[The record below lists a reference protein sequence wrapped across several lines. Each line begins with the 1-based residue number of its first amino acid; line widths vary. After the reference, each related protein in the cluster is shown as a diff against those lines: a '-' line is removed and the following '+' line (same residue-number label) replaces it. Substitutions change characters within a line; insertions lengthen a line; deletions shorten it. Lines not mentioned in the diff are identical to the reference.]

1 MAAVSN
7 VSVPEIVD
15 LRGLREK
22 DLAPL
27 LEEEGLTW
35 LSIFNWDSGAS
46 SDLVRRFV
54 KIQALHGF
62 ALMQGGRVIGY
73 SYYVCEDRKALIG
86 DLYLLREFASAENED
101 LLLGAVLQAL
111 LHTPYLLR
119 VEAQLLMMHGPFER
133 AMPFSDWLKVHPRNF
148 MMADLEDAAS
158 LPGSRAI
165 QTHLFEPWSDR
176 RQDEAARLI
185 AKAYEGHVDSSI
197 NDQYRSVS
205 GAKRF
210 LLNIVQYPGCGSF
223 FAPASF
229 VALNT
234 SGELVGISLA
244 SLVSESSGHV
254 TQICVSPEERGT
266 GTGYEMLRRSMAA
279 LASHGCRKTSLTVT
293 ASNQEAIQLY
303 QRMGFR
309 AMRRFAAYVWEGF

>member
-15 LRGLREK
+15 LRELRER
-22 DLAPL
+22 DLDPL

-35 LSIFNWDSGAS
+35 RSLFNWDSGAS

-54 KIQALHGF
+54 KIQALNGF

-86 DLYLLREFASAENED
+86 DLFLLREFASVENED

-111 LHTPYLLR
+111 LNTPHMAR

-133 AMPFSDWLKVHPRNF
+133 PMPFSRYLKVHPRNF
-148 MMADLEDAAS
+148 MMADLADTAS
-158 LPGSRAI
+158 LPGGRAI
-165 QTHLFEPWSDR
+165 HTHLFEPWTDR

-185 AKAYEGHVDSSI
+185 ATAYEGHVDSTI

-205 GAKRF
+205 GARRF

-223 FAPASF
+223 FAPASN
-229 VALNT
+229 VVLNA

-244 SLVSESSGHV
+244 SLVSEDSGHI
-254 TQICVSPEERGT
+254 TQICVSPEERGS
-266 GTGYEMLRRSMAA
+266 GAGYEMLRRSLAS
-279 LASHGCRKTSLTVT
+279 LASHGCNKTSLTVT
-293 ASNQEAIQLY
+293 ASNQEAIRLY

-309 AMRRFAAYVWEGF
+309 ATRRFAAYVWEGF

>member
-7 VSVPEIVD
+7 ISVPEIVD
-15 LRGLREK
+15 LRHLRER
-22 DLAPL
+22 DLDPL

-35 LSIFNWDSGAS
+35 RSIFNWDSGAS

-54 KIQALHGF
+54 KIQALNGF

-86 DLYLLREFASAENED
+86 DLYLLREFASVDNED

-111 LHTPYLLR
+111 LNTPYMLR

-133 AMPFSDWLKVHPRNF
+133 PMPFSRYLKVHPRKF
-148 MMADLEDAAS
+148 MMADLADVAE
-158 LPGSRAI
+158 LPAGRAT
-165 QTHLFEPWSDR
+165 QTHLFESWTDR

-185 AKAYEGHVDSSI
+185 ANAYEGHVDSTI

-223 FAPASF
+223 FGPASY
-229 VALNT
+229 VALNRA
-234 SGELVGISLA
+234 GELMGISLA
-244 SLVSESSGHV
+244 SLVSDDSGHI
-254 TQICVSPEERGT
+254 TQICVSQEERKT
-266 GTGYEMLRRSMAA
+266 GSGYEMLRLSLKS
-279 LASHGCRKTSLTVT
+279 LAEHGCRKTSLTVT
-293 ASNQEAIQLY
+293 ACNQEAIRLY

>member
-15 LRGLREK
+15 LRELRER
-22 DLAPL
+22 DLDPL

-35 LSIFNWDSGAS
+35 RSIFNWDSGAS

-54 KIQALHGF
+54 KIKALKGF

-86 DLYLLREFASAENED
+86 DLYLLREFGSVENED

-111 LHTPYLLR
+111 LNTPYMLR
-119 VEAQLLMMHGPFER
+119 IEAQLLMMHGPFER
-133 AMPFSDWLKVHPRNF
+133 PMPFSRYLKVHPRNF
-148 MMADLEDAAS
+148 MMADLADVAE
-158 LPGSRAI
+158 LPAGRAI
-165 QTHLFEPWSDR
+165 QTHLFEPWTGR
-176 RQDEAARLI
+176 WQDEAARLI
-185 AKAYEGHVDSSI
+185 AKAYEGHVDSTI

-223 FAPASF
+223 FGPASY
-229 VALNT
+229 VVLNP

-244 SLVSESSGHV
+244 SLVSDDSGHI
-254 TQICVSPEERGT
+254 TQICVSPEERRT
-266 GTGYEMLRRSMAA
+266 GSGYEMLRRSLTS
-279 LASHGCRKTSLTVT
+279 LAEHGCRKTSLTVT
-293 ASNQEAIQLY
+293 ASNQEAIRLY

>member
-15 LRGLREK
+15 LRELRERDR
-22 DLAPL
+22 DLL

-35 LSIFNWDSGAS
+35 RSIFNWDSRAS

-54 KIQALHGF
+54 KIQALNGF
-62 ALMQGGRVIGY
+62 ALMRGGRVIGY
-73 SYYVCEDRKALIG
+73 SYYVCEERKALIG
-86 DLYLLREFASAENED
+86 DLFLLREFASVENED

-111 LHTPYLLR
+111 LNTPFMVR

-133 AMPFSDWLKVHPRNF
+133 PMPFSRYLKVHPRHF
-148 MMADLEDAAS
+148 MMADMADTGG
-158 LPGSRAI
+158 LPGGRAI
-165 QTHLFEPWSDR
+165 HTHLFEPWTDR

-185 AKAYEGHVDSSI
+185 ATAYESHVDSTI

-205 GAKRF
+205 GARRF

-223 FAPASF
+223 FAPASN
-229 VALNT
+229 VALNA

-244 SLVSESSGHV
+244 SLVSEDSGHI

-266 GTGYEMLRRSMAA
+266 GAGYEMLRRSLTS

-293 ASNQEAIQLY
+293 ASNREAIRLY

-309 AMRRFAAYVWEGF
+309 ATRRFAAYVWEGF

>member
-7 VSVPEIVD
+7 VTIPEIID
-15 LRGLREK
+15 LRQLREK
-22 DLAPL
+22 DLDPL
-27 LEEEGLTW
+27 LDEEGLTW
-35 LSIFNWDSGAS
+35 RSLFNWDSGAS

-54 KIQALHGF
+54 KIQALNGF
-62 ALMQGGRVIGY
+62 ALVQGGRVIGY
-73 SYYVCEDRKALIG
+73 SYYVCEDRKSLIG
-86 DLYLLREFASAENED
+86 DLYLLREFATVENED

-111 LHTPYLLR
+111 FNTPYMLR

-133 AMPFSDWLKVHPRNF
+133 PMPFSRYLKVHPRNF
-148 MMADLEDAAS
+148 MMTDLADSADL
-158 LPGSRAI
+158 PGGRAME
-165 QTHLFEPWSDR
+165 THLFEPWTDR
-176 RQDEAARLI
+176 RQDEAAKLI
-185 AKAYEGHVDSSI
+185 AQAYEGHVDGTI

-223 FAPASF
+223 FGPASY
-229 VALNT
+229 VALNA

-244 SLVSESSGHV
+244 SLVSEDSGHI
-254 TQICVSPEERGT
+254 TQICVSPEERKT
-266 GTGYEMLRRSMAA
+266 GTGYEMLRRSLLS
-279 LASHGCRKTSLTVT
+279 LAEHGCRKTSLTVT
-293 ASNQEAIQLY
+293 ASNQDAIRLY

>member
-15 LRGLREK
+15 LRELREK
-22 DLAPL
+22 DLDPL
-27 LEEEGLTW
+27 LEEEGITW
-35 LSIFNWDSGAS
+35 RSIFNWDSRAS

-54 KIQALHGF
+54 KIQALNGF

-86 DLYLLREFASAENED
+86 DLYLLREFASVDNED

-111 LHTPYLLR
+111 LNTPYMLR
-119 VEAQLLMMHGPFER
+119 IEAQLLIMHGPFER
-133 AMPFSDWLKVHPRNF
+133 PMPFSRYLKVHPRNF
-148 MMADLEDAAS
+148 MMADIDDVAE
-158 LPGSRAI
+158 LPGGGAI
-165 QTHLFEPWSDR
+165 QTHLFEPWTDR

-185 AKAYEGHVDSSI
+185 AKAYDGHEDSTI

-223 FAPASF
+223 FGPASY

-244 SLVSESSGHV
+244 SLVSDDSGHI

-266 GTGYEMLRRSMAA
+266 GAGYEMLRRSLAA
-279 LASHGCRKTSLTVT
+279 LAEHGCRKTSLTVT
-293 ASNQEAIQLY
+293 ASNQEAIRLY